1 MDQILTLLSETL
13 PKAQTL
19 EQLTRP
25 LLALLSKVTGM
36 ESTYLTTIDTDEGV
50 QRVEFA
56 RNVGDMVIPE
66 GLVVPWADTLC
77 KRALDENRMYS
88 DNVGECWGDS
98 EAAAALGIRTYVS
111 APIRSQDGQVL
122 GTVCAASSDQV
133 GRSPEVEPLLM
144 LLSGLLGY
152 SLEREQLV
160 KRLQAANAEL
170 TKLALTDSLTG
181 LSNRRAILND
191 ATRLF
196 ALAQRENKYIL
207 MGVVDLDGFKFIN
220 DSRGHQAGD
229 QLLRGVAAKLQHGLR
244 TSDIIGRTGGDEF
257 IVIALGTPSEH
268 LEPAKDM
275 RHAADLLQDRLS
287 KATTGLYEL
296 GQGLGDIQYTGASVG
311 VVAVLP
317 GSMTVDEATKLADRE
332 MYRVKQQRN
341 HRWLQEITP
350 L

>member
-1 MDQILTLLSETL
+1 MDQILSLLSDTI

-25 LLALLSKVTGM
+25 LLTLLSQVTGM
-36 ESTYLTTIDTDEGV
+36 ESTYLTTIDTEEGV

-98 EAAAALGIRTYVS
+98 QAAAALGIRTYVS

-133 GRSPEVEPLLM
+133 ARSAEVEPLLM

-152 SLEREQLV
+152 SLERGLLV
-160 KRLQAANAEL
+160 ERLQAANAEL
-170 TKLALTDSLTG
+170 TKLALTDPLTG

-191 ATRLF
+191 AARLF

-207 MGVVDLDGFKFIN
+207 MAVIDLDGFKTIN
-220 DSRGHQAGD
+220 DTHGHLAGD
-229 QLLRGVAAKLQHGLR
+229 QLLRGVAARLQQDLR

-268 LEPAKDM
+268 ADLAKD
-275 RHAADLLQDRLS
+275 RQHAVEVLQERLS
-287 KATTGLYEL
+287 KATIGRYEL
-296 GQGLGDIQYTGASVG
+296 GHGLDDIQYTGASVG
-311 VVAVLP
+311 VVTVIP
-317 GSMTVDEATKLADRE
+317 GSMSVDEAIKLADRE
-332 MYRVKQQRN
+332 MYKVKQRRNRQR
-341 HRWLQEITP
+341 L
-350 L
+350 